1 MGWTLCGCCVEEGEV
16 FGRCENL
23 RCRSLHFPQSE
34 MHEIYNDIKTSKDS
48 FGMDVIVT
56 STMSPLGILSVF
68 LLFGEMNA
76 MV

>member
-1 MGWTLCGCCVEEGEV
+1 
-16 FGRCENL
+16 
-23 RCRSLHFPQSE
+23 